1 MAGNDINIR
10 IGARLDGLQRDIKKA
25 QGSLTRFANFAEST
39 GRDLSTRL
47 SLPILGVGAAAVSS
61 FAKFEKME
69 LSLKALA
76 EEGENTSETLARLRE
91 IALLPGISLEQAAK
105 GAAQLRAVGFEA
117 RQAEE
122 ILKGLS
128 KAVTLS
134 GEGPEQLG
142 SVVRQLVQMSSKGR
156 ILQEDLSVI
165 QENVPSVGIAIKD
178 AFGTNNIEAIRA
190 TGVSAQQFTAEIIK
204 AISTNEKFQKATG
217 GLSNEFDNF
226 GQAVQFSLATL
237 GESIAESIDLSGILD
252 KLSRFIERATQAFNE
267 LSPETRKFIVIIS
280 LVVAAIGPLLL
291 GLGAVTKAGT
301 LMSAGIKLIG
311 GSLKAVF
318 ANPVGLVVLALIGL
332 ALAIKTAYERS
343 ETFRNIV
350 DKIGQNL
357 KSIFAPI
364 INGIKK
370 LFSSTSDE
378 VDKSGGSFN
387 KFLAVV
393 SGVMTAAAEFINIF
407 FEGVKAGA
415 EGFALLLNKEFRAAG
430 AKFGEAITKT
440 NPVGVALTQ
449 GKRLGAAYRKAYEE
463 SLNFSSIPAP
473 EVADRDGDDDDLNA
487 VFANILTTTFVTD
500 AAKEGAEAFSIY
512 SDVSE
517 KIVSD
522 LFRVSTQAQLTGT
535 SLREMAETSGL
546 QFELGKSVEELG
558 LKIQTAPSFL
568 SAGAESLKAYSE
580 EIALATEKNSV
591 LGDSF
596 SLIEEKI
603 NITKTALTAAVEQ
616 FGANSAEVEFL
627 KEQFT
632 ALGVELEQ
640 FNLQQQ
646 RMMAFANVI
655 QEIGNEIESLA
666 ERGALSLK
674 TFAAAAL
681 DAIKRVIGAVI
692 KEGVA
697 LAIRNALATSV
708 FAGPAAVGIA
718 AGAGAAASGLFQALL
733 SRIKAPK
740 LAAGGIIPPGF
751 EGDRFPAMLNSGEA
765 VIPLDK
771 LFRVLGNG
779 GGPTEFVVRGAD
791 LVAVMGRAQYNNNR
805 TGI

>member
-25 QGSLTRFANFAEST
+25 QGSLTRFASFAEGT

-76 EEGENTSETLARLRE
+76 DEGENTSETLARLRE

-226 GQAVQFSLATL
+226 KQSVDFSLATL
-237 GESIAESIDLSGILD
+237 GKTIAESINLSEILN
-252 KLSRFIERATQAFNE
+252 KVSQFIGRVTKAFSE
-267 LSPETRKFIVIIS
+267 LSPETRKFIVIAAG
-280 LVVAAIGPLLL
+280 VAAAIGPVLFGFGAIVSVGAKLVSAVQL
-291 GLGAVTKAGT
+291 VVGVVRVLSVALFGLA
-301 LMSAGIKLIG
+301 
-311 GSLKAVF
+311 
-318 ANPVGLVVLALIGL
+318 ANPVGAIVVALGFFI
-332 ALAIKTAYERS
+332 AAIVTAYKRS
-343 ETFRNIV
+343 
-350 DKIGQNL
+350 
-357 KSIFAPI
+357 
-364 INGIKK
+364 
-370 LFSSTSDE
+370 
-378 VDKSGGSFN
+378 
-387 KFLAVV
+387 
-393 SGVMTAAAEFINIF
+393 
-407 FEGVKAGA
+407 
-415 EGFALLLNKEFRAAG
+415 KEFRATIAG
-430 AKFGEAITKT
+430 IGATIKKFGKDAIS
-440 NPVGVALTQ
+440 ALLLPINLLSDLIKGDFTSARKKIESVFGTLTGENA
-449 GKRLGAAYRKAYEE
+449 GKAFSDAYNSSIQSSLEKQTSDIAKRQTGSRGRLGAGTQADVAAAR
-463 SLNFSSIPAP
+463 SGSDLNQVFAKLPTTAPATG
-473 EVADRDGDDDDLNA
+473 VADE
-487 VFANILTTTFVTD
+487 T
-500 AAKEGAEAFSIY
+500 AKKAAEAFSIY

-522 LFRVSTQAQLTGT
+522 LSRVSTQAQLTGT

-580 EIALATEKNSV
+580 EIALAAEKNSV
-591 LGDSF
+591 FGDSF
-596 SLIEEKI
+596 GLLNDKISL
-603 NITKTALTAAVEQ
+603 TKSALSEAVEQ
-616 FGANSAEVEFL
+616 FGANSAEVGFL
-627 KEQFT
+627 KEQLLGLNEEFAKTTENQTKLAET
-632 ALGVELEQ
+632 AQIFADGITSIGGSIAQMVADGTASLK
-640 FNLQQQ
+640 
-646 RMMAFANVI
+646 AFAKAAL
-655 QEIGNEIESLA
+655 LA
-666 ERGALSLK
+666 IADIIGALIKQGVAAAITGSIQTAPGPVGLAL
-674 TFAAAAL
+674 AAAA
-681 DAIKRVIGAVI
+681 G
-692 KEGVA
+692 
-697 LAIRNALATSV
+697 
-708 FAGPAAVGIA
+708 GI
-718 AGAGAAASGLFQALL
+718 ASGLLRGAIAK
-733 SRIKAPK
+733 IKVPK

>member
-10 IGARLDGLQRDIKKA
+10 IGAKLDGLQRDIKKA
-25 QGSLTRFANFAEST
+25 QGSLTRFANFAEGVGS
-39 GRDLSTRL
+39 DLSTRL
-47 SLPILGVGAAAVSS
+47 TLPIAAVGAAAVTS

-117 RQAEE
+117 AQAEE

-165 QENVPSVGIAIKD
+165 QENVPSVALAIKD

-226 GQAVQFSLATL
+226 KQSVDFSLATL
-237 GESIAESIDLSGILD
+237 GKSIAESINLSGILQR
-252 KLSRFIERATQAFNE
+252 LSGFIARVTESFSN
-267 LSPETRKFIVIIS
+267 LSPGVQKFIVVTS

-291 GLGAVTKAGT
+291 GFGAVVKAGSAIVVAIRLVSGT
-301 LMSAGIKLIG
+301 LTAL
-311 GSLKAVF
+311 A
-318 ANPVGLVVLALIGL
+318 ANPVSLVVIALVGL

-350 DKIGQNL
+350 AQIGANL
-357 KSIFAPI
+357 KATFAPV
-364 INGIKK
+364 INGVIK
-370 LFSSTSDE
+370 LFQSLSSAVGTTGID
-378 VDKSGGSFN
+378 FN

-393 SGVMTAAAEFINIF
+393 SGVFTAALEFVNIF
-407 FEGVKAGA
+407 FEGVRAGAQGLGLLLDGEFAKAGDK
-415 EGFALLLNKEFRAAG
+415 L
-430 AKFGEAITKT
+430 GEAIRKI
-440 NPVGVALTQ
+440 NPIDVAITQ
-449 GKRLGAAYRKAYEE
+449 GKRLGGAYRNAYEE
-463 SLNFSSIPAP
+463 SLNLSTVSAP
-473 EVADRDGDDDDLNA
+473 TITSGGAAPDLNA
-487 VFANILTTTFVTD
+487 VFANLPTTAPVTA
-500 AAKEGAEAFSIY
+500 AAKDTAKAVEEIEINF
-512 SDVSE
+512 E
-517 KIVSD
+517 RTR
-522 LFRVSTQAQLTGT
+522 RVTAQLT
-535 SLREMAETSGL
+535 SGL
-546 QFELGKSVEELG
+546 TSDLQSLTGIVQINATNLQG
-558 LKIQTAPSFL
+558 YTSFIG
-568 SAGAESLKAYSE
+568 SY
-580 EIALATEKNSV
+580 LAQVDLAAEKNSV
-591 LGDSF
+591 FGDSF
-596 SLIEEKI
+596 GLLNDKI
-603 NITKTALTAAVEQ
+603 NLTKSALSEAVEQ

-627 KEQFT
+627 KEQLLGLNTELVNVT
-632 ALGVELEQ
+632 A
-640 FNLQQQ
+640 QQERIASFVGIFDQ
-646 RMMAFANVI
+646 
-655 QEIGNEIESLA
+655 IGTEIENLA
-666 ERGALSLK
+666 SKGALSFK
-674 TFAAAAL
+674 TFASAAL
-681 DAIKRVIGAVI
+681 SAIGQVIGALI
-692 KEGVA
+692 KQGVA
-697 LAIRNALATSV
+697 AAVANAFKNPAGIIPPVGLALA
-708 FAGPAAVGIA
+708 GL
-718 AGAGAAASGLFQALL
+718 AGAGASALFQGLIAK
-733 SRIKAPK
+733 IKPPG

>member
-10 IGARLDGLQRDIKKA
+10 IGAKLDGLQRDIKKA

-47 SLPILGVGAAAVSS
+47 SLPILAVGAAAVTS

-117 RQAEE
+117 AQAEE

-165 QENVPSVGIAIKD
+165 QENVPSIGIAIQD

-190 TGVSAQQFTAEIIK
+190 TGVSAQQFTGEIIK

-237 GESIAESIDLSGILD
+237 GESIAKSINLSGILQRLSAF
-252 KLSRFIERATQAFNE
+252 LSRVTESFSN
-267 LSPETRKFIVIIS
+267 LSPGVQRFIVVTG
-280 LVVAAIGPLLL
+280 LAAAAIGPLLL
-291 GLGAVTKAGT
+291 ALGALTNANL
-301 LMSAGIKLIG
+301 LMSKGLKLLG
-311 GSLKAVF
+311 GSLKTLF
-318 ANPVGLVVLALIGL
+318 ANPVGIAVLAIA
-332 ALAIKTAYERS
+332 ALAIGIKTAYDRS

-350 DKIGQNL
+350 AQIGSNL
-357 KSIFAPI
+357 KSIFGPVL
-364 INGIKK
+364 NGIIK
-370 LFSSTSDE
+370 LFGSLRDSLGLTG
-378 VDKSGGSFN
+378 SGFN

-393 SGVMTAAAEFINIF
+393 SGVMTAALEFINIF

-415 EGFALLLNKEFRAAG
+415 QGFGLLLDGEFRAAG
-430 AKFGEAITKT
+430 AKFGEALTKI
-440 NPVGVALTQ
+440 NPVAVAITQ
-449 GKRLGAAYRKAYEE
+449 GKRLGSAYRDAYEE
-463 SLNFSSIPAP
+463 SLNLSTVSAP
-473 EVADRDGDDDDLNA
+473 TVTSGGAAPDLNA
-487 VFANILTTTFVTD
+487 VFANLPTTAPVTE
-500 AAKEGAEAFSIY
+500 AAKETAKAVEEIGINFERTRRA
-512 SDVSE
+512 
-517 KIVSD
+517 
-522 LFRVSTQAQLTGT
+522 TAQLTNGLT
-535 SLREMAETSGL
+535 SDLQSLTGIVQINATNLQGYTSFIG
-546 QFELGKSVEELG
+546 S
-558 LKIQTAPSFL
+558 
-568 SAGAESLKAYSE
+568 Y
-580 EIALATEKNSV
+580 LAQVDLAAEKNSV
-591 LGDSF
+591 FGDSF
-596 SLIEEKI
+596 GLINDKI
-603 NITKTALTAAVEQ
+603 NLTKSALSEAVEQ

-627 KEQFT
+627 KEQLLGLNTELVNVT
-632 ALGVELEQ
+632 A
-640 FNLQQQ
+640 QQERIASFVGIFDQ
-646 RMMAFANVI
+646 
-655 QEIGNEIESLA
+655 IGTEIESLA
-666 ERGALSLK
+666 SKGALSFK
-674 TFAAAAL
+674 TFASAAL
-681 DAIKRVIGAVI
+681 SAIGQVIGALI
-692 KEGVA
+692 KQGVA
-697 LAIRNALATSV
+697 AAVANAFKNPAGIIPPVGLALA
-708 FAGPAAVGIA
+708 GL
-718 AGAGAAASGLFQALL
+718 AGAGASALFQGLIAK
-733 SRIKAPK
+733 IKPPG